1 MQDMKSRYFS
11 CNHASICPVITFEEI
26 MANLPN
32 VNIDEIDVF
41 KSIAGSAEDTPILM
55 LNLNRYVE
63 DANFPDGA
71 LYLEYMTVLDRLLTE
86 VGGRILW
93 RTTIHGTVV
102 GTQNIHEA
110 LGIWYPSHQAFLDLM
125 TAPSSS
131 QNMELRRRTVAH
143 ADLHRCD
150 TF

>member
-1 MQDMKSRYFS
+1 
-11 CNHASICPVITFEEI
+11 

-125 TAPSSS
+125 TAPSSA
-131 QNMELRRRTVAH
+131 QNMELRSRTVAH

-150 TF
+150 AY

>member
-1 MQDMKSRYFS
+1 
-11 CNHASICPVITFEEI
+11 
-26 MANLPN
+26 MADLPN
-32 VNIDEIDVF
+32 VNIDEIGVF

-71 LYLEYMTVLDRLLTE
+71 LYLEYMTVLGQLLTE
-86 VGGRILW
+86 VGGSILW
-93 RTTIHGTVV
+93 RTTVHGTVV

-125 TAPSSS
+125 TAPSSA
-131 QNMELRRRTVAH
+131 QNMKLRSQTVAH

>member
-1 MQDMKSRYFS
+1 
-11 CNHASICPVITFEEI
+11 
-26 MANLPN
+26 MADLPN
-32 VNIDEIDVF
+32 VNINEIGVF
-41 KSIAGSAEDTPILM
+41 KSIAGSAEDKPILM

-63 DANFPDGA
+63 DANFPDGS
-71 LYLEYMTVLDRLLTE
+71 LYLEYMTVLDQLLTE

-93 RTTIHGTVV
+93 RTTVHGTVV

-125 TAPSSS
+125 TAPSSAK
-131 QNMELRRRTVAH
+131 NMKLRRRTVAH

>member
-1 MQDMKSRYFS
+1 
-11 CNHASICPVITFEEI
+11 
-26 MANLPN
+26 MADLPN
-32 VNIDEIDVF
+32 VNIDEIGVF

-71 LYLEYMTVLDRLLTE
+71 LYLEYMTVLDQLLTE

-93 RTTIHGTVV
+93 RTTVHGTVV

-125 TAPSSS
+125 TAPSSA
-131 QNMELRRRTVAH
+131 QNMKLRSQTVAH

>member
-1 MQDMKSRYFS
+1 
-11 CNHASICPVITFEEI
+11 
-26 MANLPN
+26 MADLPN
-32 VNIDEIDVF
+32 VNINEIGVF
-41 KSIAGSAEDTPILM
+41 KLIAGSAEDRPILM

-63 DANFPDGA
+63 DANFPNGA
-71 LYLEYMTVLDRLLTE
+71 LYLEYMSVLDQLLIE

-93 RTTIHGTVV
+93 RTTVHGTVV

-143 ADLHRCD
+143 ADLYRCD

>member
-1 MQDMKSRYFS
+1 MSNEVGVDLGGFT
-11 CNHASICPVITFEEI
+11 NVNAEEI
-26 MANLPN
+26 GIFNA
-32 VNIDEIDVF
+32 
-41 KSIAGSAEDTPILM
+41 IAGSSDDGPVLM

-63 DANFPDGA
+63 EANFPDGE
-71 LYLEYMTVLDRLLTE
+71 LYREYMTVLAQLLIE

-93 RTTIHGTVV
+93 RTKLWGTVV

-125 TAPSSS
+125 KAPSSAR
-131 QNMELRRRTVAH
+131 NMELRSKTVAH

-150 TF
+150 TY

>member
-1 MQDMKSRYFS
+1 
-11 CNHASICPVITFEEI
+11 
-26 MANLPN
+26 MADLPN
-32 VNIDEIDVF
+32 VNIDEIGVF
-41 KSIAGSAEDTPILM
+41 KSIASSAGDRPILM

-71 LYLEYMTVLDRLLTE
+71 LYLEYMTVLDQLLTE

-93 RTTIHGTVV
+93 RTTVHGTVV

-125 TAPSSS
+125 TAPSSA
-131 QNMELRRRTVAH
+131 QNMKLRSQTVAH

>member
-1 MQDMKSRYFS
+1 
-11 CNHASICPVITFEEI
+11 
-26 MANLPN
+26 MADLPN
-32 VNIDEIDVF
+32 VNIDEIGVF
-41 KSIAGSAEDTPILM
+41 KSIAGSAEDRPILM

-63 DANFPDGA
+63 DANFPNGA
-71 LYLEYMTVLDRLLTE
+71 LYLEYMSVLDQLLIE

-93 RTTIHGTVV
+93 RTTVLGTVV

-110 LGIWYPSHQAFLDLM
+110 LGIWYPSHQAFLALM

>member
-1 MQDMKSRYFS
+1 
-11 CNHASICPVITFEEI
+11 
-26 MANLPN
+26 MADLPN
-32 VNIDEIDVF
+32 VNIDEISVF
-41 KSIAGSAEDTPILM
+41 KSIAGSAEDRPILM

-63 DANFPDGA
+63 DANFPEGA
-71 LYLEYMTVLDRLLTE
+71 LYLEYMTVLDQLLTE

-93 RTTIHGTVV
+93 RTTVHGTVV

-125 TAPSSS
+125 TAPSSAR
-131 QNMELRRRTVAH
+131 NMELRSRTVAN

-150 TF
+150 AY

>member
-1 MQDMKSRYFS
+1 
-11 CNHASICPVITFEEI
+11 

-63 DANFPDGA
+63 DANFPDGV

>member
-1 MQDMKSRYFS
+1 
-11 CNHASICPVITFEEI
+11 
-26 MANLPN
+26 MADLPN
-32 VNIDEIDVF
+32 VNIDEIGVF

-71 LYLEYMTVLDRLLTE
+71 LYQEYMTVLGQLLTE
-86 VGGRILW
+86 VGGSILW
-93 RTTIHGTVV
+93 RTTVHGTVV

-125 TAPSSS
+125 TAPSSA
-131 QNMELRRRTVAH
+131 QNMKLRSQTVAH

>member
-1 MQDMKSRYFS
+1 
-11 CNHASICPVITFEEI
+11 
-26 MANLPN
+26 MADVPN
-32 VNIDEIDVF
+32 VNIDEIGVF
-41 KSIAGSAEDTPILM
+41 KSIAGSAEDGPILM

-63 DANFPDGA
+63 DANFPNGA
-71 LYLEYMTVLDRLLTE
+71 LYLEYMSVLDQLLIE

-93 RTTIHGTVV
+93 RTTVHGTVV
-102 GTQNIHEA
+102 GTQNIHET

-143 ADLHRCD
+143 ADLYRCD

>member
-1 MQDMKSRYFS
+1 MSNEVGVDLGGFT
-11 CNHASICPVITFEEI
+11 NVNAEEI
-26 MANLPN
+26 GIFNA
-32 VNIDEIDVF
+32 
-41 KSIAGSAEDTPILM
+41 IAGSSDDGPVLM

-63 DANFPDGA
+63 EANFPDGE
-71 LYLEYMTVLDRLLTE
+71 LYREYMTVLAQLLIE

-93 RTTIHGTVV
+93 RTKLWGTVV

-125 TAPSSS
+125 TAPSSAR
-131 QNMELRRRTVAH
+131 NMELRSKTVAH

-150 TF
+150 TY

>member
-1 MQDMKSRYFS
+1 
-11 CNHASICPVITFEEI
+11 
-26 MANLPN
+26 MADLPN
-32 VNIDEIDVF
+32 VNIDEIGVF

-71 LYLEYMTVLDRLLTE
+71 LYLEYMTVLDQLLTE

-93 RTTIHGTVV
+93 RTTVHGTVV

-110 LGIWYPSHQAFLDLM
+110 LGIWYPSHQVFLDLM

-131 QNMELRRRTVAH
+131 RNMELRRRTVAH

>member
-1 MQDMKSRYFS
+1 
-11 CNHASICPVITFEEI
+11 
-26 MANLPN
+26 MADLPN
-32 VNIDEIDVF
+32 VNIDEIGVF
-41 KSIAGSAEDTPILM
+41 KSIAGSAEDRPILM

-63 DANFPDGA
+63 DANFPNGA
-71 LYLEYMTVLDRLLTE
+71 LYLEYMAVLDQLLIE

-93 RTTIHGTVV
+93 RTTVHGTVV

-125 TAPSSS
+125 TAPSSA
-131 QNMELRRRTVAH
+131 QNMKLRSQTVAH

>member
-1 MQDMKSRYFS
+1 MRSVSNEVGVDLGGFT
-11 CNHASICPVITFEEI
+11 NVNAEEI
-26 MANLPN
+26 GIFNA
-32 VNIDEIDVF
+32 
-41 KSIAGSAEDTPILM
+41 IAGSSDDGPVLM

-63 DANFPDGA
+63 EANFPDGE
-71 LYLEYMTVLDRLLTE
+71 LYREYMTVLAQLLIE

-93 RTTIHGTVV
+93 RTKLWGTVV

-125 TAPSSS
+125 TAPSSAR
-131 QNMELRRRTVAH
+131 NMELRSKTVAH

-150 TF
+150 TY

>member
-1 MQDMKSRYFS
+1 
-11 CNHASICPVITFEEI
+11 
-26 MANLPN
+26 MADLPN
-32 VNIDEIDVF
+32 VNIDEIGVF

-71 LYLEYMTVLDRLLTE
+71 LYLEYMTVLDQLLTE

-93 RTTIHGTVV
+93 RTTVHGTVV

-131 QNMELRRRTVAH
+131 QNMKLRSQTVAH

>member
-1 MQDMKSRYFS
+1 MTLAD
-11 CNHASICPVITFEEI
+11 
-26 MANLPN
+26 LPN
-32 VNIDEIDVF
+32 VNAEEISVF
-41 KSIAGSAEDTPILM
+41 NAIAARSDDGPVLM

-63 DANFPDGA
+63 EANFPDGE
-71 LYLEYMTVLDRLLTE
+71 LYREYMTVLDQLLME

-93 RTTIHGTVV
+93 RTKVRGTVV

-125 TAPSSS
+125 TAPSSA
-131 QNMELRRRTVAH
+131 QNMELRSKTVAH

-150 TF
+150 TY